1 MSSYIEFCEAGTLQL
16 LKAPSSGSR
25 IGRDHQLVAVVHEH
39 VGTHGL
45 VPGTRVG
52 QVVLVAA
59 LDIGQH

>member
-1 MSSYIEFCEAGTLQL
+1 M
-16 LKAPSSGSR
+16 
-25 IGRDHQLVAVVHEH
+25 AVVHEH

-59 LDIGQH
+59 LDIGQHWTQSYGH